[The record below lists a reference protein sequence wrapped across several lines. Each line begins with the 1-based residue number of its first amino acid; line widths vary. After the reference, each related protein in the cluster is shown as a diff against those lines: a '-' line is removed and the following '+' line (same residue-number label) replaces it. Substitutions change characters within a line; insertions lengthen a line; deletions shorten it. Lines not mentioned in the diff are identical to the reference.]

1 MENVDRQTVD
11 KGTIA
16 GQSKLFTLKAAVMEN
31 VDRQTV
37 DKGSIAGQSKL
48 FTCMAAVKENVE
60 GVQLT
65 SSLPVDRG

>member
-1 MENVDRQTVD
+1 
-11 KGTIA
+11 
-16 GQSKLFTLKAAVMEN
+16 MEN